1 MIRRVK
7 LYARV
12 NLGGTFKRIPVGFDK
27 NGHAREPKTNDG
39 SIVSYAVR
47 IAGRF
52 EHAGD
57 TLPAAV
63 AVLHEKQALIGTG
76 TVERPAPTATQQ
88 PDQQRT
94 TIADAVQRFVVKLT
108 EDVETGKKAKGTL
121 SAYQKAVSD
130 FRDTCGVTYLDE
142 ITETVLLN
150 HLRWLR
156 KNLKRR
162 HEEHDGHRVVKGHA
176 ENTLAARFR
185 NLEVFGTFNGIKLAK
200 NKNPRPDDTGLIAW
214 ADVPRTVDTSEEK
227 KMKGT
232 LIFSDDE
239 LTALLSVAT
248 VDEADLIHFAL
259 KTGFRVN
266 AIAAAEWSDVDWNGK
281 TRPQSSGE
289 HIPNIMTGPKQP
301 SEWLPEGFRPKTM
314 RKTKKFHQIEIPS
327 LVERLRQRRDRLQAA
342 GVKSTLI
349 FANGG
354 GRIHT
359 GNGLLD
365 KINEV
370 VSRAR
375 AKGLKISGAIGAH
388 RFRKTFG
395 TAILRAADIA
405 TASMLLD
412 HASITT
418 TMLYLGVDRS
428 AAAKAL
434 QTAFQ
439 TFE

>member
-12 NLGGTFKRIPVGFDK
+12 NVGGTFKRIPVQFDR
-27 NGHAREPKTNDG
+27 NGRASEPKTNGGD
-39 SIVSYAVR
+39 IVSYAVR

-52 EHAGD
+52 EHAGE

-63 AVLHEKQALIGTG
+63 ATLHEKQALIGIG
-76 TVERPAPTATQQ
+76 TAVAPAPALQS
-88 PDQQRT
+88 PAAGRT
-94 TIADAVQRFVVKLT
+94 TIADAVERFVAKLT

-121 SAYQKAVSD
+121 AAYQKAVRD
-130 FRDTCGVTYLDE
+130 FRDTCGVTYTDE
-142 ITETVLLN
+142 ITADVLRN
-150 HLRWLR
+150 HIRWLR

-162 HEEHDGHRVVKGHA
+162 YEEQDGRRVVKGHS

-281 TRPQSSGE
+281 TRPQSNGE
-289 HIPNIMTGPKQP
+289 HLPNIMTGPKQP

-314 RKTKKFHQIEIPS
+314 RKSKKFHQVEIPA
-327 LVERLRQRRDRLQAA
+327 LAKRLEERRDRMQKA

-349 FANGG
+349 FPNGG

-370 VSRAR
+370 VNRAR
-375 AKGLKISGAIGAH
+375 VKGLKISGAIGAH

-395 TAILRAADIA
+395 TYVLRASDIA

-412 HASITT
+412 HANIQT
-418 TMLYLGVDRS
+418 TMAYLGVDRS
-428 AAAKAL
+428 GAAKAL
-434 QTAFQ
+434 QTAFSK
-439 TFE
+439 FN